1 MVSLFR
7 VVIFNDQKKI
17 ESKKVYKPDTRH
29 LHQMLNDFLNYK
41 FKINNHKFS
50 HLSTSIIINLYN
62 LVIFVISTKF
72 IYNSEI
78 LIVIL
83 IINILFYFIT
93 YFFLKKIVVGKLN
106 Y

>member
-1 MVSLFR
+1 MIRRKLS
-7 VVIFNDQKKI
+7 Q
-17 ESKKVYKPDTRH
+17 KKVYKPDTRH

-78 LIVIL
+78 LIAIL